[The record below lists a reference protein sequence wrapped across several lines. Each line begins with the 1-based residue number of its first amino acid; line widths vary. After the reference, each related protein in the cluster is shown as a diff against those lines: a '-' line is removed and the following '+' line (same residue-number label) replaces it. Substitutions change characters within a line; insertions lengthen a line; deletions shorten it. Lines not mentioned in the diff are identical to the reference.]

1 MLSFIKQREYEPV
14 YRAIAYQS
22 RKELYRDGIH
32 YAVSWYFQNPELID
46 TTKYIGWVLKDVV
59 DPRLWHRARKFE
71 ARGMFSATFT
81 DVPGIGT
88 RGPVS
93 VGYPDA
99 ESPFVSGSDSD
110 RIRDSD

>member
-81 DVPGIGT
+81 DVAGIGI

-99 ESPFVSGSDSD
+99 ESPLVSGSDSE
-110 RIRDSD
+110 RPEA